1 MVIGD
6 LSELF
11 ERTSRSAITIAPHLL
26 APRDGE
32 DRAERELNILQS
44 GVFNAGV
51 IGVRRGE
58 TADRFL
64 GWWQGRVYSDCR
76 HSLDE
81 GVHYD
86 QRWLDLVPAFFED
99 VGVVRDPAYKTAH
112 WNLPERDGADCRLF
126 HFSGYDRISRTG
138 HPIHRPRE
146 NARKRSVS
154 QALRALPRGC
164 RTGGL
169 ARVED
174 VAPCIR
180 ALGQRRSDS
189 RGRAPNLW

>member
-6 LSELF
+6 LAAL
-11 ERTSRSAITIAPHLL
+11 RTDVQVGDHDRSTPAR
-26 APRDGE
+26 APRRRGPS
-32 DRAERELNILQS
+32 RRELNILQS

-64 GWWQGRVYSDCR
+64 GWWQGQVYSDCR

-99 VGVVRDPAYKTAH
+99 VGVVRDPAQ
-112 WNLPERDGADCRLF
+112 D
-126 HFSGYDRISRTG
+126 
-138 HPIHRPRE
+138 
-146 NARKRSVS
+146 
-154 QALRALPRGC
+154 RALESAG
-164 RTGGL
+164 
-169 ARVED
+169 A
-174 VAPCIR
+174 
-180 ALGQRRSDS
+180 
-189 RGRAPNLW
+189 